1 MARSARINRTRGST
15 GSVVRTLTILGL
27 VLLALGGVVTIF
39 LSMDFGYWFAP
50 QGSRELEEGGKL
62 IIRERS
68 SQKLPRGPVKET
80 PKDLPKKEELTFY
93 QTLTDKAD
101 KNSSRLDLQPRKVAP
116 SSKSKST
123 KARLNKKGGQDSGLA
138 DKTVLQSASGG
149 MPEHAPPYVTEKPYT
164 LQVGSFLEK
173 GSAQSLSQKLVG
185 RGYSAYVIKTR
196 IGDREVRYR
205 VRVGHFADKTQAKAI
220 AGRLDRQEGL
230 KSFIAFAIDG
240 AQ

>member
-1 MARSARINRTRGST
+1 MNRTRGST
-15 GSVVRTLTILGL
+15 GRVVRTLTILGL

-50 QGSRELEEGGKL
+50 QGSGELKEGGRL
-62 IIRERS
+62 IVRERS

-123 KARLNKKGGQDSGLA
+123 KAQLNKKGGQDSGLA
-138 DKTVLQSASGG
+138 DKAVLQAR
-149 MPEHAPPYVTEKPYT
+149 PEHAPPYVTEKRYT

-173 GSAQSLSQKLVG
+173 ESAQRLSQKLVG
-185 RGYSAYVIKTR
+185 RGYAAYVIKTLLA
-196 IGDREVRYR
+196 DREVRYQ
-205 VRVGHFADKTQAKAI
+205 VRVGYFADKIQAKAI
-220 AGRLDRQEGL
+220 AGRLEKQEDL
-230 KSFIAFAIDG
+230 KSFIAYVNEG